1 MLQQTSSYDPQHQT
15 PVVVTPSLE
24 AATPRVFVFAPW
36 FTPPS
41 AQRLCAGFPST
52 FPISKST
59 SSSSY
64 PSQRHHFDVRQ
75 THLHTYS
82 SHLRV
87 SQLVFSPSGAA
98 WEATMGS
105 LLSQLTL
112 AVRTSNG
119 VPAAAG
125 AGLHAS
131 YLAALKFPASSVGV
145 C

>member
-1 MLQQTSSYDPQHQT
+1 M
-15 PVVVTPSLE
+15 
-24 AATPRVFVFAPW
+24 
-36 FTPPS
+36 
-41 AQRLCAGFPST
+41 
-52 FPISKST
+52 
-59 SSSSY
+59 
-64 PSQRHHFDVRQ
+64 RQ

-119 VPAAAG
+119 VPAAAAG